1 MSSCYYSSLL
11 LWHVQDVYGWELVTV
26 LYFFFLLILFSNL
39 LPSQNK
45 GTKKKKK
52 LASCALRKIFFLWI
66 SDILFCRNM
75 FLCCHEQTYLT
86 CIWNN
91 SQKVLLWLFKGLASS
106 IIYSSVNCCLL
117 LWLTNIECLKCPG
130 NVAFVTHVTWMISIY
145 WV

>member
-26 LYFFFLLILFSNL
+26 LYYYYFFFTNTVFKLVTISK
-39 LPSQNK
+39 QRD
-45 GTKKKKK
+45 KKKRK
-52 LASCALRKIFFLWI
+52 LASCALHKIFFLWI

-75 FLCCHEQTYLT
+75 FLCCHEQMYLM

-130 NVAFVTHVTWMISIY
+130 NASFFTHVSWMISI
-145 WV
+145 